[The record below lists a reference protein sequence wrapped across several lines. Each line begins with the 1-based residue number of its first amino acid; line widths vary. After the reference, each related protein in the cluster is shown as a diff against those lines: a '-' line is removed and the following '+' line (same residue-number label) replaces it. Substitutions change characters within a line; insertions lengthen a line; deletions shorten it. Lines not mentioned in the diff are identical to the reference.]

1 VMHHVGTNDYRH
13 IDTSTVDS
21 RLATRI
27 FVTFQ
32 AIGGSS
38 LRRGFSDLCHKKQ
51 LLKVL
56 NG

>member
-1 VMHHVGTNDYRH
+1 MHHVGTNDYRH